1 MRKSLLFLFLAISVV
16 ATAAIPSG
24 YYTSANGKNKADLRS
39 ALQTI
44 ITNGHSVTSYSGL
57 WTAYKS
63 TDINPS
69 TGKIWD
75 IYSNCSFTYSTGQ
88 CGTYSSECDCYN
100 REHTNPQSWFNSAS
114 PMYSDLFNVYPTDG
128 KVNGMRSN
136 YAYGEVG
143 SASYT
148 SQNGS
153 KLGSSNFSGYS
164 GTVFEPIDEYKGD
177 IARTYFYMV
186 VRYAGLCENWS
197 GDAKVIYSTANYG
210 FTTYAVNLFLKWSR
224 EDPVSAKEIARND
237 AVYGVQNNRNPFI
250 DYPGLEEYIWGNL
263 TSSTFSTDG
272 VPTPL
277 LTSPSSN
284 GTIDFGKVAYQ
295 GTDTAGVYIKG
306 ANLTDDLTL
315 SLSGANAADFTLPE
329 TTVAKADATNGS
341 RVILGF
347 NAQAVGSRSA
357 VLTVSGGG
365 LASPVHVNLA
375 ATVTDG
381 FLALPATDVAYNGF
395 TANWTSSANATGYN
409 LNVYTLAGSTNT
421 AVTLLEEDFANAALP
436 SGWSSDSNGYYDL
449 QTSSNVRLGSSKNYG
464 KVTTPG
470 LDLSNPTVI
479 TVKSKQFGSDAGAKL
494 WVIAGTNDTIT
505 SFVNSTDYQ
514 TFTYDIPAKTS
525 STTLSF
531 FALNGKRVYL
541 DYVKLTTQGTAQT
554 PVSVS
559 GFPASVGNVL
569 SYAVSGLSENTD
581 YYYTV
586 TPEGNSTGISDVVPV
601 HTLLSGVVEIEGQK
615 IWWTRTSTGI
625 ILHNLP
631 EGTKVTMTDA
641 LGKKVISNVQESSAD
656 VRFDLPSKGIY
667 LLRLEQNQVLRNLKV
682 LY

>member
-1 MRKSLLFLFLAISVV
+1 MRKSLLFLFLTISVV

-57 WTAYKS
+57 WTAYKT

-75 IYSNCSFTYSTGQ
+75 IYSNCSFTYSTSQ

-100 REHTNPQSWFNSAS
+100 REHTNPQSWFSSAS

-148 SQNGS
+148 SENGS

-210 FTTYAVNLFLKWSR
+210 FTSYAVNLFLKWSR
-224 EDPVSAKEIARND
+224 EDPVSEKEIARND
-237 AVYGVQNNRNPFI
+237 AVYKVQNNRNPFI

-263 TSSTFSTDG
+263 ASSTFSTDG
-272 VPTPL
+272 VANPL
-277 LTSPSSN
+277 LTSPSNN
-284 GTIDFGKVAYQ
+284 GTVDFGKVAYQ
-295 GTDTAGVYIKG
+295 GTNTAEVYIKG
-306 ANLTDDLTL
+306 ANLTGDLTL
-315 SLSGANAADFTLPE
+315 SLSGTNASDFSLPV
-329 TTVAKADATNGS
+329 TTVAKADAIAGS
-341 RVILGF
+341 RVVLGF
-347 NAQAVGSRSA
+347 NAQSIGSRTA
-357 VLTVSGGG
+357 ILTISGGG
-365 LASPVHVNLA
+365 LASPVSVNLT

-395 TANWTSSANATGYN
+395 TANWTASATATGYN
-409 LNVYTLAGSTNT
+409 LNVYTLTGSTST
-421 AVTLLEEDFANAALP
+421 PVTLLEEDFTSSSLP
-436 SGWSSDSNGYYDL
+436 SGWSNDPAGYSDL
-449 QTSSNVRLGSSKNYG
+449 QTSSNVRLGSSSTYG

-470 LDLSNPTVI
+470 LDLSNPTVL
-479 TVKSKQFGSDAGAKL
+479 TVKSKQYNNDTGAKL
-494 WVIAGTNDTIT
+494 WIIAGTNDTIT

-514 TFTYDIPAKTS
+514 TFTYNIPAKTS

-531 FALNGKRVYL
+531 FALTSKRVYL
-541 DYVKLTTQGTAQT
+541 DYVKVTTQGTAQV

-569 SYAVSGLSENTD
+569 NYPVSGLSENTN

-586 TPEGNSTGISDVVPV
+586 TPEGNSTGISDIISV
-601 HTLLSGVVEIEGQK
+601 HTLLSGVVELLGQK
-615 IWWTRTSTGI
+615 VWWTRTANGI
-625 ILHNLP
+625 MLHNLP
-631 EGTKVTMTDA
+631 EGTKVTMVDA
-641 LGKKVISNVQESSAD
+641 LGKKIISTSQESTD

-667 LLRLEQNQVLRNLKV
+667 LLRLEQNQVYRNLKV
-682 LY
+682 IY